1 MEPMQTLTI
10 VQFVVSTVYTFA
22 NPCVSMQKTD
32 QPSSPGACIEVTG
45 PLGTVQVTIQDKVG
59 EFF

>member
-1 MEPMQTLTI
+1 MPIRTI
-10 VQFVVSTVYTFA
+10 VQFVVSTVYTIA
-22 NPCVSMQKTD
+22 HPCVLMQVTY

-45 PLGTVQVTIQDKVG
+45 PLGTVQVTIQDKVR